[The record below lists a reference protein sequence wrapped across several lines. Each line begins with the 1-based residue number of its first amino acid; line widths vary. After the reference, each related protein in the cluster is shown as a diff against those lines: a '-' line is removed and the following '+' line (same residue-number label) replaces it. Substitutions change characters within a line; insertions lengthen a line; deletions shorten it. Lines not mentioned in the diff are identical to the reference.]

1 MATYRCH
8 SRSGNHKF
16 GIKRRDVDYR
26 IIWKLPMFRGISGSP
41 DNKWSRKEVDIE
53 SGVWYCIN
61 QDKCSRIKGTVYFFK
76 NCFNFQG
83 GAKPRETIRFTKIKN
98 TEDLYKYRNFV

>member
-61 QDKCSRIKGTVYFFK
+61 QDKCSRIKGT
-76 NCFNFQG
+76 
-83 GAKPRETIRFTKIKN
+83 R
-98 TEDLYKYRNFV
+98 TEKSGQRVELFLDWNMDNVDNGF